1 MNSLLLSL
9 HVLAAVVWVGGMF
22 FAHQCLR
29 PVAASQLEPPV
40 RLTQWVGVFGRF
52 FPWVWIA
59 VILLPITGYTLLFN
73 IFLSMANAPL
83 YVHIMNGLSI
93 IMTLIYA
100 FVYFVPYQKLKDAV
114 NTQDWPTGAAHLAK
128 IRVLVGINLNLGL
141 ALIIIASGGR
151 FFG

>member
-9 HVLAAVVWVGGMF
+9 HVLAAVIWVGGMF

-59 VILLPITGYTLLFN
+59 VVLMPVTGYILLFGIYQ
-73 IFLSMANAPL
+73 SMANAPL
-83 YVHIMNGLSI
+83 YVHIMSGLGLLMI
-93 IMTLIYA
+93 LIYL

-114 NTQDWPTGAAHLAK
+114 ATQAWPTGAKHLAS
-128 IRVLVGINLNLGL
+128 IRFLVGVNLSLGL
-141 ALIIIASGGR
+141 ILIAIASGGR
-151 FFG
+151 YFV